1 MLRSPSNKRV
11 RQRVG
16 RRISVTY
23 TLYWS
28 RYAGSLAPLC
38 LLIESGVPYET
49 VQIDTRLRAHKEEG
63 YIRDVHPLGTV
74 PALCLPDG
82 RVLLESGAMILHL
95 ADLAPGFAPETG
107 SKERPAFLDWVLYGA
122 ATLYPTC
129 QRIHQTEGIVPDEA
143 ARHGTRQWAIEALD
157 RSWDVV
163 ERALSG
169 SGPFLFGA
177 RPSGADVYLA
187 MLALWHPE
195 PARFAD
201 AYPKTEAMKGGVLD
215 LRSMRRALDLHGI
228 G

>member
-1 MLRSPSNKRV
+1 M
-11 RQRVG
+11 
-16 RRISVTY
+16 TY

-38 LLIESGVPYET
+38 LLIESGVSFET
-49 VQIDTRLRAHKEEG
+49 VQIDTRLGAHKEEG

-74 PALCLPDG
+74 PALRLPDG

-107 SKERPAFLDWVLYGA
+107 SPKRPVFLDWVLYGA

-129 QRIHQTEGIVPDEA
+129 QRIHQTEGIVPDPA
-143 ARHGTRQWAIEALD
+143 ARDATRQRAVAALD
-157 RSWDVV
+157 QSWEVV
-163 ERALSG
+163 ERAIGG

-195 PARFAD
+195 PVKFAD
-201 AYPKTEAMKGGVLD
+201 AFPKAEAMKGGVLE

>member
-1 MLRSPSNKRV
+1 M
-11 RQRVG
+11 
-16 RRISVTY
+16 TY

-38 LLIESGVPYET
+38 LLIESGVSFET
-49 VQIDTRLRAHKEEG
+49 VQIDTRQGAHKEEG

-74 PALCLPDG
+74 PALRLLDG

-107 SKERPAFLDWVLYGA
+107 SKERPAFLDWMLFGA

-143 ARHGTRQWAIEALD
+143 ARDATRQWAMAALD
-157 RSWDVV
+157 RSWEVV
-163 ERALSG
+163 ERGLG
-169 SGPFLFGA
+169 KRGPFLFGA

-195 PARFAD
+195 PDRLD
-201 AYPKTEAMKGGVLD
+201 GAYPKAAAMKAGVLE
-215 LRSMRRALDLHGI
+215 LRSMRQTLDLHGL